1 MRISNNLLIGIFII
15 VLLALNLYVIPQQKK
30 VQLELDNKAI
40 WEVAVTVDYDRI
52 ITPYS
57 LIELIDSEP
66 VFQLKSIDKNTG
78 KSTKF
83 KNFPDEIGAAHK
95 VAYLEDAIYVIFAL
109 SSIYKLDPKTLEILW
124 KIDCDLS
131 IYNWEAMSIE
141 QSKNLLLICYNT
153 YYTDF
158 YVFLE
163 KETGALFYETK
174 NSRNSKIIR
183 SISDIFHPE
192 EEGKEEGN
200 WGRYYNFKNSKF
212 VFDTISKDIQ
222 FTDKEYLVDI
232 SDSLYLTSF
241 LHGSESFRKTH
252 KRSHT
257 GMPFST
263 RKKAL
268 SLEHEIPDFLHKEIT
283 NTQVKTQSIFFRFE
297 NKEKNASSYN
307 TNLSD
312 YVFFEKGDPPVNLSL
327 QNIATSP
334 QPYASDDYF
343 VGLVANKER
352 QSHQKVVLIDL
363 NFLILK
369 QSFYAPFGQ
378 DLLKLFCDEKQI
390 YALVRKVDGKK
401 YWLAVPITF

>member
-1 MRISNNLLIGIFII
+1 MRISNNFLIGIFII

-30 VQLELDNKAI
+30 VQLELDNKAV
-40 WEVAVTVDYDRI
+40 WEVAVTIDYDRI

-78 KSTKF
+78 KSIKF
-83 KNFPDEIGAAHK
+83 KDFPDEIGAAHK

-124 KIDCDLS
+124 KIDCNLS
-131 IYNWEAMSIE
+131 IYNWESMSIE
-141 QSKNLLLICYNT
+141 QSKDLILIYYNT
-153 YYTDF
+153 YYKDF

-163 KETGALFYETK
+163 KETGALFYETR

-183 SISDIFHPE
+183 SISAIFHP
-192 EEGKEEGN
+192 KKEGN
-200 WGRYYNFKNSKF
+200 WGRYYNFKNNKF

-222 FTDKEYLVDI
+222 FTDKEYLANI
-232 SDSLYLTSF
+232 SDSLNLTSF
-241 LHGSESFRKTH
+241 VYGSKSFQKTH
-252 KRSHT
+252 QRSHT
-257 GMPFST
+257 GMPFNT

-268 SLEHEIPDFLHKEIT
+268 FLENEIAGFLKKEIT
-283 NTQVKTQSIFFRFE
+283 NIQVKTQSILFHFE
-297 NKEKNASSYN
+297 NKEKNASSDN
-307 TNLSD
+307 TNLTD
-312 YVFFEKGDPPVNLSL
+312 YVFFKKGAPHVNLSL

-343 VGLVANKER
+343 VGLDANNQP
-352 QSHQKVVLIDL
+352 QSHQKVLLINLNDL
-363 NFLILK
+363 SIK
-369 QSFYAPFGQ
+369 QSFYIPLGQ

-390 YALVRKVDGKK
+390 YALVRKADRKT
-401 YWLAVPITF
+401 YWLAVPITL